1 MTGFLRTLVLTI
13 GLLCHGQSGAT
24 GLLSELDASSPA
36 TTLGSFH
43 AETQRVE
50 ALYETYSTAPTTAK
64 QFAMAD
70 ALQRIGARLFDLGEI
85 PPAMRVKSGNAVV
98 GYLADILLRLPE
110 IPPESVPGGSGAQ
123 GGDLPPYWTI
133 PGTEIRMVRLG
144 EGPRSGDYVFSAATV
159 ARLPQIHAQAK
170 GLPALRPSAIGDWAT
185 VQQRVVGPW
194 LMRLPLERL
203 PASLQATML
212 GTPIWKVLFAGF
224 IAATIVVVVLRWRSL
239 VGRWTRTGSAWRRY
253 ALRLTVPVLLG
264 VLVVLGHGFIAWQVV
279 PSSEIA
285 RAETLVATLALYVA
299 AAWAAWCACW
309 LIAEAI
315 IASPTFPEDT
325 FDAHLL
331 RIVARVGSLV
341 AAGGIL
347 LYGANDIG
355 VPGVGLLAGVSIG
368 GIALALAAQST
379 VENLLGGVTIFADRP
394 FRVGDQI
401 RFGTGSGTVE
411 SIGPRST
418 RIRGAD
424 GTLTSVPNADLAKT
438 QLVNVSARPNCV
450 FQHKVG
456 LPSGLSSARIEALL
470 AELRRRVAA
479 HPLVE
484 TAFGLPRVRLV
495 GLGTGERNIE
505 VEVFARILTTATPE
519 FLEAQEALLLDIL
532 RGAEACGVD
541 LADPAAAGQARA

>member
-1 MTGFLRTLVLTI
+1 MTPFLRTLVLAI
-13 GLLCHGQSGAT
+13 GLLCHGQGGAT
-24 GLLSELDASSPA
+24 GLLAELDASSPA
-36 TTLGSFH
+36 ATLSSFH
-43 AETQRVE
+43 AETKRVE
-50 ALYETYSTAPTTAK
+50 ALYETYNAAPTTVT
-64 QFAMAD
+64 QFAMAE
-70 ALQRIGARLFDLGEI
+70 ALQRIGAQLFDLSEI
-85 PPAMRVKSGNAVV
+85 PHATRHKAGNAIV

-110 IPPESVPGGSGAQ
+110 IPLESVPGGASGPR
-123 GGDLPPYWTI
+123 GDLPPHWTI
-133 PGTEIRMVRLG
+133 PGTEIRMVRLS

-159 ARLPQIHAQAK
+159 ARLPQIHAQAE
-170 GLPALRPSAIGDWAT
+170 GLPALRPSALGDWAT
-185 VQQRVVGPW
+185 VQQRTVGPW

-212 GTPIWKVLFAGF
+212 GTPIWKVLFSGL
-224 IAATIVVVVLRWRSL
+224 IAATIVAFVLGWRSL

-309 LIAEAI
+309 LSAEAV
-315 IASPTFPEDT
+315 IASPTFPDDT

-379 VENLLGGVTIFADRP
+379 VENLLGGVTLFADRP

-401 RFGTGSGTVE
+401 RFGSGSGTVE

-438 QLVNVSARPNCV
+438 QLVNVSARPNCT
-450 FQHKVG
+450 FQHKVA
-456 LPSGLSSARIEALL
+456 LPSGLSSAQIEALL
-470 AELRRRVAA
+470 AELRRRVGA

-484 TAFGLPRVRLV
+484 IAHDLPRVRLV
-495 GLGTGERNIE
+495 GLGAGARNVEI
-505 VEVFARILTTATPE
+505 EVFARILTTSTPE
-519 FLEAQEALLLDIL
+519 FLQAQEALLLDIL

-541 LADPAAAGQARA
+541 LAEPAAAGDMPA